1 MIDVP
6 GKTPTFPTTVLVGTL
21 VTVEAPSTAKLAKSL
36 PRMGA
41 AKPRAGVKA
50 VATMSG
56 INSFL
61 IFNFFSVGQ
70 RYRMGDARTVPKKD
84 SVL

>member
-1 MIDVP
+1 
-6 GKTPTFPTTVLVGTL
+6 
-21 VTVEAPSTAKLAKSL
+21 
-36 PRMGA
+36 MGA

-70 RYRMGDARTVPKKD
+70 RYRWATHEPCRRKTAFYNKGLQAQ
-84 SVL
+84 